1 MKICSPSWRLDLC
14 CKYLTGKTH
23 EQLIKFLSAKTTSVI
38 YGEIWGGRSSWQ
50 QPQVVTWL
58 GILTHHFRL
67 DSQGPQAHREQTEPR
82 AQHVK
87 TLTDLGDSEAHPLIL
102 CACQEKGVK
111 ISWGAGMAHELL
123 SLSLHYLHSSTDNP
137 TWHVGLD
144 GTEVCW
150 HPRNGDL
157 SILYKANQ
165 YEVFPKTKHASD
177 YQMMYSCLQY
187 R

>member
-1 MKICSPSWRLDLC
+1 MLTWNNVRCYIVKLLYKLHVCIWPVFNVLLIFLSVDCGPQNLKVPELGVQERFVLQAELKVKICSPSWRLDLC
-14 CKYLTGKTH
+14 CKYLTGKTR

-67 DSQGPQAHREQTEPR
+67 DSQSPQAHREQTEPR

-87 TLTDLGDSEAHPLIL
+87 TLTDLGDSGAHPLIL

-111 ISWGAGMAHELL
+111 ISWGAGMAH
-123 SLSLHYLHSSTDNP
+123 
-137 TWHVGLD
+137 
-144 GTEVCW
+144 
-150 HPRNGDL
+150 
-157 SILYKANQ
+157 
-165 YEVFPKTKHASD
+165 
-177 YQMMYSCLQY
+177 
-187 R
+187 